1 MIYGKSLC
9 LLCFLGSS
17 FSHGAIFPGLIGR
30 EEEDEDEIKEVC
42 GKRKRKRERKK
53 PHLQGRKEKSVAGEF
68 SRFIFKS

>member
-30 EEEDEDEIKEVC
+30 EEEDEEEIKEVC
-42 GKRKRKRERKK
+42 GN
-53 PHLQGRKEKSVAGEF
+53 LQGRKEKYVAGEF